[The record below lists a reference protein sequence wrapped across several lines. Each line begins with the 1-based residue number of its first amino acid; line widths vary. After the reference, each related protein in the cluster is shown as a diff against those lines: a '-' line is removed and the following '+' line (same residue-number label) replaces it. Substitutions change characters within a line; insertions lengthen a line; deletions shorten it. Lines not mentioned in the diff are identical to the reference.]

1 MNTVTE
7 PLAQSADS
15 QTDETNSDL
24 LSPQEEIEQLRLKIS
39 ELETSVR
46 GLYHEL
52 HYWRVRSPFF
62 YILHPRMAARSI
74 YYGLRHHFFR
84 RPKRFLW
91 ERYADFAKGG
101 KHRLGVLQQYEPK
114 PVTPES
120 FPRIETA
127 ASQSLP
133 KVSIVTPSY
142 NQAEFIGRTMDSVLN
157 QGYPAVEYLVM
168 DGASKDATPQLLA
181 ERASAVGERMIWVSE
196 KDKGQADAVGKGLG
210 RTTGEIMAWLNSDD
224 VLMPGALPFIAEYF
238 RRHPEVDVVYGHRII
253 IDEYDREIGRW
264 VLPPYAPAS
273 LTFFDY
279 IPQETLFW
287 RRRAWE
293 KVGGID
299 ASYHFA
305 LDWDLLV
312 RFRDAGCRVVR
323 LPYFTGAFRVH
334 SSQKTSSQINT
345 VGLQEMNRVKE
356 RTGANQ
362 LPPRMMHHAVLRE
375 MFRSRVTQA
384 ALHLGIRSTDI

>member
-1 MNTVTE
+1 MDTVME
-7 PLAQSADS
+7 PLAKNADS
-15 QTDETNSDL
+15 QMDETSAP
-24 LSPQEEIEQLRLKIS
+24 LSPQEEIERLKLKIS
-39 ELETSVR
+39 ELEANVH

-62 YILHPRMAARSI
+62 YVLHPRMAARSL
-74 YYGLRHHFFR
+74 YYGLRYHCFR

-91 ERYADFAKGG
+91 ERYVDLAKGG

-120 FPRIETA
+120 FPPIEGATE
-127 ASQSLP
+127 SLP

-181 ERASAVGERMIWVSE
+181 ERAVAVGERMIWVSE
-196 KDKGQADAVGKGLG
+196 KDNGQADAVGKGLG

-238 RRHPEVDVVYGHRII
+238 RKNPEVDVVYGHRII
-253 IDEYDREIGRW
+253 IDEHDREIGRW
-264 VLPPYAPAS
+264 VLPPYAPES

-299 ASYHFA
+299 ASFHFA

-312 RFRDAGCRVVR
+312 RFRDAGCRIVR

-356 RTGANQ
+356 RTGATQ
-362 LPPRMMHHAVLRE
+362 LPPRVMHHAVLKE
-375 MFRSRVTQA
+375 MFRSRITQA
-384 ALHLGIRSTDI
+384 ALDLGVRSTNI